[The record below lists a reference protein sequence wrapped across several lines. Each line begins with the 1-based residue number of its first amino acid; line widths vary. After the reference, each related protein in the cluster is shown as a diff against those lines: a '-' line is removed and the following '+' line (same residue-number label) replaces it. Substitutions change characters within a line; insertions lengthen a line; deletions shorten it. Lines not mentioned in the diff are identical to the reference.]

1 MKHFDRELE
10 YSFNVSAAQMRYH
23 FKKGDLTPFNQLRIE
38 QVWIEQGEIGEYK
51 IRRRIRKEED
61 LALGTI
67 KYEYTTKYSKND
79 ERAAAQD
86 NMEINA
92 PLTAKEYGKLF
103 EIYSAEVDL
112 KKTRKIRTYFKDG
125 TGDIYALDS
134 YPDND
139 KARVEIEFQNKKAMD
154 KWTPP
159 QWLLAAISAARIA
172 KI

>member
-1 MKHFDRELE
+1 MKQFNRELE

-23 FKKGDLTPFNQLRIE
+23 FKKGDITPFNQLRIE
-38 QVWIEQGEIGEYK
+38 QAWIEQGEIGEYK

-61 LALGTI
+61 LGLGTV
-67 KYEYTTKYSKND
+67 KYEYTTKYSKNN

-86 NMEINA
+86 NMELNA

-103 EIYSAEVDL
+103 EVCSSETDV

-125 TGDIYALDS
+125 TGEIYTLDS
-134 YPDND
+134 YPDSD
-139 KARVEIEFQNKKAMD
+139 KARVEIEFQNKEMMG
-154 KWTPP
+154 KWIPP
-159 QWLLAAISAARIA
+159 KWLLAAIAAARID